1 MQNAWHAILQLRGF
15 LLTRQDL
22 AKFNAFFIDAEED
35 AIIQLSFLQEQL
47 VAAKSLR
54 ETAAAKAAFVHFHG
68 ALVQSQKLPHGPQ
81 SLTPSLRAA
90 EQPHTNWVWPPV
102 TVHWWTDP

>member
-1 MQNAWHAILQLRGF
+1 MQNAWHVILQLMGF

-47 VAAKSLR
+47 VAAKRPR

-68 ALVQSQKLPHGPQ
+68 ALVQRQKLPHGSRQ
-81 SLTPSLRAA
+81 ACALQNSLTLFGLGPLSPCIGGLTR
-90 EQPHTNWVWPPV
+90 E
-102 TVHWWTDP
+102 